1 MNNRLKFR
9 VWDTENLEFSNYTN
23 RDPFFDVSNSKL
35 FFWERTQKEDGSYG
49 GDIILEDLGDRFIL
63 QQFTGLYDKRDEEI
77 FEGDVIRGM
86 FNMGP
91 AGEMLHSATVCWDDL
106 NGYQWNYWNLD
117 TVEIIGNI
125 SQNPELLK
133 K

>member
-1 MNNRLKFR
+1 MREIKFR
-9 VWDTENLEFSNYTN
+9 VWDNENLEFSNYTN
-23 RDPFFDVSNSKL
+23 RDPFFDVSSGKL

-63 QQFTGLYDKRDEEI
+63 QQFTGLYDKHGEEI
-77 FEGDVIRGM
+77 FEGDIIRGLCDV
-86 FNMGP
+86 GP
-91 AGEMLHSATVCWDDL
+91 AGEIIQTETVYWNDL

-125 SQNPELLK
+125 FQNPKLLK
-133 K
+133 NE